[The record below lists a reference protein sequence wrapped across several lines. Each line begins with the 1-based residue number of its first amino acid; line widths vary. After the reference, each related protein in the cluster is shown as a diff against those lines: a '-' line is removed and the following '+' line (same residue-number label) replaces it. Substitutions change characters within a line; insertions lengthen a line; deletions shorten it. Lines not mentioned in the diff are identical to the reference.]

1 MCFQISR
8 HVYEHA
14 IFGESPREPARHCS
28 PRTGD
33 HLSGGCHTRWPFF
46 LVPVVLMA
54 SAPSV
59 LLQPDQEV
67 RTGRW
72 PPLPSNVV
80 LETVVDADR
89 RIRIVGDLAGEL
101 IHLGQSVMH
110 VGDTIDGSSRRRWP
124 CRLALMCISP
134 WRMAGYNG

>member
-1 MCFQISR
+1 
-8 HVYEHA
+8 
-14 IFGESPREPARHCS
+14 
-28 PRTGD
+28 
-33 HLSGGCHTRWPFF
+33 
-46 LVPVVLMA
+46 
-54 SAPSV
+54 
-59 LLQPDQEV
+59 
-67 RTGRW
+67 
-72 PPLPSNVV
+72 VV